1 MFTQQQPKEAL
12 MTTFKVYQIE
22 LNNEVYD
29 FVNTD
34 GESHTSAG
42 EKYPEYK
49 AKLETM
55 MGFEDWSDSYFKHY
69 RHVCDVQIEGND
81 LEDVFVSL
89 NAEDDSASV
98 VKHAEFHSLSTGD
111 IVEDAQGNFH
121 FCDKWGFKKFTN
133 PAPLQEV
140 VVLGWEG
147 SSLGKRYA
155 G

>member
-1 MFTQQQPKEAL
+1 MFTNQQPKEAL

-29 FVNTD
+29 FVNSND
-34 GESHTSAG
+34 HEEAIS
-42 EKYPEYK
+42 KYPQYK
-49 AKLETM
+49 AFLDTSVF
-55 MGFEDWSDSYFKHY
+55 GFKSWSDSHFKHY
-69 RHVCDVQIEGND
+69 THVCDVQIEGND

-121 FCDKWGFKKFTN
+121 FCDRWGFKKFTN